1 VEPGG
6 RNLARDLALLPST
19 QEPAGSGG
27 TSGATIRVQLG
38 GSVTVTVGTPSGG
51 QAHETTVAQVVS
63 DVLQVKSDK
72 IRVLSVFDSAQSPWG
87 GGSTNSGN
95 NFHLYD
101 IGATHGAAIRMREKL
116 TALAASLLQVTPS
129 ELTVVE
135 DGTFAVSDRPERR
148 VTLAELAKVA
158 YGNTA
163 RIPEG
168 MDPGLHQTYM
178 YRFPHAQPYLIPDDQ
193 HRVRAQFTFAAAVHV
208 AVVDVDPATGVV
220 KVLRYLVVGD
230 NGTVINPD
238 VVEGQVVGSAAHGI
252 SVALGEGF
260 AYDDDGNLETKT
272 LLEYGKASTMDTPSI
287 EVEHRP
293 QPSPFTALGQK
304 AVGEGAAIASP
315 AAIAS
320 AVEDALR
327 PLGAV
332 VEQLP
337 LDIEAVWSLANG
349 RASLRAE

>member
-1 VEPGG
+1 MSCVITLTSDFGYRDAYVASMKGAILSIEPDTTIVDIT
-6 RNLARDLALLPST
+6 NDVPPQDILH
-19 QEPAGSGG
+19 
-27 TSGATIRVQLG
+27 GAF
-38 GSVTVTVGTPSGG
+38 
-51 QAHETTVAQVVS
+51 
-63 DVLQVKSDK
+63 
-72 IRVLSVFDSAQSPWG
+72 VLS
-87 GGSTNSGN
+87 
-95 NFHLYD
+95 
-101 IGATHGAAIRMREKL
+101 AAF
-116 TALAASLLQVTPS
+116 SYFPQ
-129 ELTVVE
+129 
-135 DGTFAVSDRPERR
+135 GT
-148 VTLAELAKVA
+148 
-158 YGNTA
+158 
-163 RIPEG
+163 
-168 MDPGLHQTYM
+168 
-178 YRFPHAQPYLIPDDQ
+178 
-193 HRVRAQFTFAAAVHV
+193 VHV

-252 SVALGEGF
+252 SVALGEGL
-260 AYDDDGNLETKT
+260 AYDDDGNIETKP

-315 AAIAS
+315 ASIAS